1 MPAVDTLARTRIEV
15 LEFRRHAVRWGQL
28 PWSYLKLRTLRLFRR
43 RRWGIDRAL
52 LAVALLVFEI
62 LLLGGKARRLE
73 RRVFRQAVDPDNPL
87 LGAFVERKRPSFDHH
102 AGTQQLPAQVARQ
115 VRPVNDH
122 QDLRQVFAPA
132 LCNTSVHVPTLLVI
146 IE

>member
-1 MPAVDTLARTRIEV
+1 MAQIKIRN
-15 LEFRRHAVRWGQL
+15 
-28 PWSYLKLRTLRLFRR
+28 RL
-43 RRWGIDRAL
+43 
-52 LAVALLVFEI
+52 
-62 LLLGGKARRLE
+62 
-73 RRVFRQAVDPDNPL
+73 
-87 LGAFVERKRPSFDHH
+87 
-102 AGTQQLPAQVARQ
+102 AQVARQ